1 MKNKLRYFFIP
12 LLTISL
18 LLTFIYIVIYLL
30 RIFDTP
36 LIRDNTGIFMYP
48 FINFIL
54 LFEAVLLYLTDFSI
68 SFSTLFC
75 LLLII
80 INALVYIML
89 VYKSIKGNETSRKN
103 ASGIIIFL
111 TCIDILP
118 SCACSLTNF
127 FSLILALALR
137 VLIIYSCA
145 INIKLIN
152 DF

>member
-1 MKNKLRYFFIP
+1 MKNKLRYLFIP
-12 LLTISL
+12 SLIISL
-18 LLTFIYIVIYLL
+18 SVTFAYIVLYLL
-30 RIFDTP
+30 KIYDTS
-36 LIRDNTGIFMYP
+36 LINNNLGICIYP

-54 LFEAVLLYLTDFSI
+54 LFEAILIYLTDFNV

-80 INALVYIML
+80 INAMVYIML
-89 VYKSIKGNETSRKN
+89 VYKSIKGDKTARKN
-103 ASGIIIFL
+103 ASGIIIFF
-111 TCIDILP
+111 TCIDILL

-127 FSLILALALR
+127 LALVLALLFR
-137 VLIIYSCA
+137 VVIIYSCA